1 MAHPEASRTPQDST
15 STPASTP
22 ANTPAGSRGDGASLT
37 PRRAWF
43 PPDAD
48 DFEITPEAAMYAGRR

>member
-15 STPASTP
+15 STPA
-22 ANTPAGSRGDGASLT
+22 NTPAGSHGDGASPT
-37 PRRAWF
+37 PRAWF
-43 PPDAD
+43 PPEAD

>member
-1 MAHPEASRTPQDST
+1 MAYPEGSRTPQDST

-22 ANTPAGSRGDGASLT
+22 TGSRGDGASPT
-37 PRRAWF
+37 SKRAWF
-43 PPDAD
+43 PPRVD

>member
-1 MAHPEASRTPQDST
+1 MPKPDDTGKPQA
-15 STPASTP
+15 PAAAPT
-22 ANTPAGSRGDGASLT
+22 AAADGSRDDGDAA

-43 PPDAD
+43 PPAAD